1 MAALWWSPMS
11 DNRDK
16 VRTFR
21 VPADEWRAAREV
33 ADSRGESL
41 SQVIREAL
49 RKYVM
54 RHQPKP

>member
-1 MAALWWSPMS
+1 MA

-21 VPADEWRAAREV
+21 IPTQEWTAARDV
-33 ADSRGESL
+33 ANARGESL

-54 RHQPKP
+54 RHTPKP